1 MKRFAFCHKVN
12 PGSLLRFGALPPGGA
27 GRGKGA
33 AVLTSALSRRLPS
46 VRCLIFGWF
55 HVVREPCGLGGAWE
69 RESSLRF
76 SFNRLPHATGWAVRA
91 EGNRPSFLLYL

>member
-12 PGSLLRFGALPPGGA
+12 PGSLLRFGALPPVGG
-27 GRGKGA
+27 GEGA

-55 HVVREPCGLGGAWE
+55 CVVREPCGLGGAWE

-76 SFNRLPHATGWAVRA
+76 SFNRLPHATGWSVRA